1 MDALK
6 ASHEQEQ
13 NTLVCTEIAV
23 SQSVRVAIQHN
34 ITTAA
39 FDHGMM
45 QQQHSG
51 TGVHLLHDLEGLVRG
66 ELGIDVLSVD
76 GLHSNIQLA
85 HHGLVHLQVC
95 TQRCD

>member
-1 MDALK
+1 MEALT

-13 NTLVCTEIAV
+13 NTLVCTEIAFFE
-23 SQSVRVAIQHN
+23 SVRAALQHS

-39 FDHGMM
+39 LDRNAM
-45 QQQHSG
+45 QQQRSN
-51 TGVHLLHDLEGLVRG
+51 TDVHLLHDLESLVRG

-85 HHGLVHLQVC
+85 HLGLVHLQLC
-95 TQRCD
+95 AQRCD

>member
-6 ASHEQEQ
+6 ASHDSSRIPWCVLKLQFFESMR
-13 NTLVCTEIAV
+13 IA
-23 SQSVRVAIQHN
+23 SQHD

-39 FDHGMM
+39 FDHSMM
-45 QQQHSG
+45 QQQRSNSE
-51 TGVHLLHDLEGLVRG
+51 VHLLHDMESLVRG

-85 HHGLVHLQVC
+85 HLGLVHLQIC
-95 TQRCD
+95 PQRCD